1 MRSYHGRVLALALVV
16 AMAGCAPTADDAKT
30 PAAVEPSVSS
40 VASALPGDQAE
51 AFPIEAFANISEDQV
66 SRKAA
71 AEFQAILNDMA
82 SEAGVSATV
91 MSADG
96 TWSGAA
102 GKADGVRDVTVD
114 DQFAIASITKS
125 MVAAQVMQMVEA
137 GELALDDPAADHLPP
152 DLDFDTNGATIRQL
166 LGHHSGIPDYLPGE
180 PLTPLNE
187 DPQRLWTP
195 AELLDLVADDRAPV
209 GETFEYANSNYH
221 LLGLVIEQ
229 VRGRPIARVLRNGV
243 LSIDEVE
250 RLIYQPD
257 EIPTEPMAMPFA
269 KSTAILEKGGGF
281 LPSLALTSVGPAGG
295 MASDSASLARWW
307 RAFCAGE
314 IVSQGSLTEMT
325 TMHDGY
331 GLGLYEPDP
340 PGTVGH
346 GGEHEGYVSLAGCL
360 PEDGSVVVVLS
371 NSEIDISAVAEPL
384 VDALSD

>member
-125 MVAAQVMQMVEA
+125 
-137 GELALDDPAADHLPP
+137 
-152 DLDFDTNGATIRQL
+152 
-166 LGHHSGIPDYLPGE
+166 
-180 PLTPLNE
+180 
-187 DPQRLWTP
+187 
-195 AELLDLVADDRAPV
+195 
-209 GETFEYANSNYH
+209 
-221 LLGLVIEQ
+221 
-229 VRGRPIARVLRNGV
+229 
-243 LSIDEVE
+243 
-250 RLIYQPD
+250 
-257 EIPTEPMAMPFA
+257 
-269 KSTAILEKGGGF
+269 
-281 LPSLALTSVGPAGG
+281 
-295 MASDSASLARWW
+295 
-307 RAFCAGE
+307 
-314 IVSQGSLTEMT
+314 
-325 TMHDGY
+325 
-331 GLGLYEPDP
+331 
-340 PGTVGH
+340 
-346 GGEHEGYVSLAGCL
+346 
-360 PEDGSVVVVLS
+360 
-371 NSEIDISAVAEPL
+371 
-384 VDALSD
+384 